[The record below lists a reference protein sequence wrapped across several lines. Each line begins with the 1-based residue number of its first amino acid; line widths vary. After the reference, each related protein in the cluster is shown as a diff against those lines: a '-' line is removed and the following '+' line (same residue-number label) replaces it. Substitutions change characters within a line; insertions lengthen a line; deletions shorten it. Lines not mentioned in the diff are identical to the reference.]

1 MAPTAATMEQMPGLT
16 TTHPESSKTPADPEA
31 MEDWSM
37 SKVAGALSYLD
48 TGSAWFARQSVSAVT
63 RMVGA
68 VADGGGRMVGAVA
81 DHTRS
86 IAQEIANELS
96 DGNGLLPVDSTDKA
110 AEEEELARAGEELPK
125 DLVAYVNDLA
135 RTPEVF
141 LEYSTPTDPSFQ
153 VSDEMEFH
161 ARVILCAC
169 PELSQLRYE
178 LCPRKMS
185 DDRFWQVYFALV
197 QTHQAGHRAKRSSPE
212 RTVEI
217 EPERTVEE
225 PERTVE
231 EPERTVQK
239 GPWDCAFCTYA
250 NEAEA
255 TECGMCGEKKDAVPS
270 DRGLSQSQSP
280 RAQPTPVY
288 DDEDGYFPALAILSP
303 QEDVDAEEE
312 AE

>member
-1 MAPTAATMEQMPGLT
+1 
-16 TTHPESSKTPADPEA
+16 
-31 MEDWSM
+31 M
-37 SKVAGALSYLD
+37 SKVAGSLSYLD
-48 TGSAWFARQSVSAVT
+48 TGSAWFARESVSAVT
-63 RMVGA
+63 
-68 VADGGGRMVGAVA
+68 RMVGAVA

-96 DGNGLLPVDSTDKA
+96 DGNGLLPVDSTDKG

-125 DLVAYVNDLA
+125 DLVAYVNDVA

-141 LEYSTPTDPSFQ
+141 LEYSKPTDPSFQ

-161 ARVILCAC
+161 ARVILWTC

-178 LCPRKMS
+178 LCPRRMS

-212 RTVEI
+212 RTVEM

-239 GPWDCAFCTYA
+239 GPWDCAFCTYV

-280 RAQPTPVY
+280 RARPTPVY
-288 DDEDGYFPALAILSP
+288 DDDDGYFPALALL
-303 QEDVDAEEE
+303 DVE
-312 AE
+312 AEDEAE